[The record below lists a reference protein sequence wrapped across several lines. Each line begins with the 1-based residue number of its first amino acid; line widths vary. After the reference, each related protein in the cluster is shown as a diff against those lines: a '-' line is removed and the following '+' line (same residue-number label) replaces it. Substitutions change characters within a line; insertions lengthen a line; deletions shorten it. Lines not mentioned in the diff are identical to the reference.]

1 MVSKKH
7 LPLWLMAK
15 SCVISAKV
23 TPDIAKAIK
32 AQAKSEGKS
41 VSAWVSDRATTT
53 KGMALGGA
61 IVPGTIAESITET
74 ALMFGGSA
82 FVGIL
87 IYKATYAS
95 LKGANE
101 KKETKYTKGEI
112 EGIAT
117 LLGITGAIL
126 TGTLLKRVLTK

>member
-1 MVSKKH
+1 
-7 LPLWLMAK
+7 MAK
-15 SCVISAKV
+15 DCVISAKV
-23 TPDIAKAIK
+23 TSDIAKAIK

-41 VSAWVSDRATTT
+41 VSTWVSDRATNT

-61 IVPGTIAESITET
+61 IVPGTIAESIAET

-87 IYKATYAS
+87 TYKSIYAS

-101 KKETKYTKGEI
+101 KKEVKYTEGEI
-112 EGIAT
+112 EGIAA
-117 LLGITGAIL
+117 LLGVTGAIL
-126 TGTLLKRVLTK
+126 TGTLLKELIRKK

>member
-1 MVSKKH
+1 
-7 LPLWLMAK
+7 MAK

-53 KGMALGGA
+53 KDMALGGA
-61 IVPGTIAESITET
+61 IVPGTIAESIAGA

-87 IYKATYAS
+87 TYKAIYAS
-95 LKGANE
+95 LQGANQ
-101 KKETKYTKGEI
+101 KKEVKYTEGEI

-117 LLGITGAIL
+117 LLGVTGAIL
-126 TGTLLKRVLTK
+126 TGTLLKELIQRR